1 MGSSFVILLVDDS
14 KSLRSLIR
22 KSLESAGFD
31 NLMEA
36 DDGKHALDILSA
48 NPVDLIISDI
58 NMPRINGIELL
69 KSVMKNPFLKKIPF
83 IVLTSETHNKTFKKA
98 MQIGATDFIKKP
110 FTRDDLITKIKSI
123 IAWL

>member
-22 KSLESAGFD
+22 KALESAGFD

-36 DDGKHALDILSA
+36 DDGKKALDILSA

-69 KSVMKNPFLKKIPF
+69 KSVLKNPFLKKIPF
-83 IVLTSETHNKTFKKA
+83 IVLTSETHNKTFKEA